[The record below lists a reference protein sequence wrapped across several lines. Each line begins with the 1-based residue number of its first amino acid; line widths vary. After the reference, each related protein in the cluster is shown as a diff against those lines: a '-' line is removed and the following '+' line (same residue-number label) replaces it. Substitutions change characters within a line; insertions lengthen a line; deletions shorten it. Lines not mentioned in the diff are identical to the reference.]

1 MNPSPVLR
9 HDPDRGGRRIL
20 LLERATAVVLLIV
33 LLMVG
38 WIALAACRPE
48 WCAWV
53 ALNVQVWFV
62 LALLIAALVLVS
74 VVALLHTRS

>member
-33 LLMVG
+33 LLM
-38 WIALAACRPE
+38 ALAACRPE
-48 WCAWV
+48 WCARV

-62 LALLIAALVLVS
+62 LALLTAALVLVS